1 MLNKIIV
8 NLFDYLQ
15 TYLMI
20 LINNEPEYFIVI
32 KRILLPLDTSPY
44 TDSAMKFAAKIAKH
58 HNAEITGLVILDI
71 PGIEKSIALGAIHY
85 AEQLDQEKNKEA
97 ELHIEQLLNKFKKF
111 YSEKGIRHKE
121 AQLQGSPSDRI
132 LAESIYYDA
141 VVMGLRTFFHFEASD
156 KPGDSLIKLLDNSVT
171 PIYAVP
177 QIYDMPS
184 PDEKKLKILLTISD
198 FLPSA
203 RAIQRFVQVA
213 TPDTVEVCLIAEIK
227 DQNSAEFNLNQA
239 ELYLQAYGFEVLKK
253 EWTDRKLSDYIDE
266 FYIGKV
272 DILVIGNDVKKGL
285 FSVSVNE
292 VIKNMIKLNRVPLL
306 IG

>member
-1 MLNKIIV
+1 
-8 NLFDYLQ
+8 
-15 TYLMI
+15 MI
-20 LINNEPEYFIVI
+20 LINNEPEHFIVI

-71 PGIEKSIALGAIHY
+71 PGIEKSVSPVPLGAIY
-85 AEQLDQEKNKEA
+85 YTEQPDQEKKKEA
-97 ELHIEQLLNKFKKF
+97 ELHIKQLLDKFKKF
-111 YSEKGIRHKE
+111 CSEKGIRHKE

-141 VVMGLRTFFHFEASD
+141 VVMGLRTFFHFETSD

-213 TPDTVEVCLIAEIK
+213 TPDTVEVCLIAEVK
-227 DQNSAEFNLNQA
+227 DENSAEFNLNQA
-239 ELYLQAYGFEVLKK
+239 ELYLQSHGFEVLKK
-253 EWTDRKLSDYIDE
+253 EWTDRKLSDHIDE